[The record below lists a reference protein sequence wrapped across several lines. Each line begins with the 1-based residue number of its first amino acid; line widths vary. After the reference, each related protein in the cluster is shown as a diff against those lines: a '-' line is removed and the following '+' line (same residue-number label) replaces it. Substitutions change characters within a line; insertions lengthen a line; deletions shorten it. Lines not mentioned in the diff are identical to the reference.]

1 MSVRYTIKC
10 EQDDPLLRPFE
21 ETMSFVQGFRQ
32 MAVPASVG
40 SGQLTALE
48 IDPEFHVNFQFYRL
62 SAPLEVTK
70 EWQGNGEH
78 FVTIAF
84 YDLELPQKAWTWLRG
99 NEVVYDQQGVNIYT
113 GATNLTML
121 FPANTERNVVCIRIT
136 RKKLESILGDEHRE
150 YLQELLRGEGQF
162 FLHEPLTP
170 VMRSLLGELKQP
182 PGAKGLLQL
191 YYHTRT
197 LELLYLLLEQLTR
210 RTGGACKTTDPE
222 HIAQIFQAKTLLI
235 RDLSEPPTI
244 AALASA
250 VLMSESQ
257 LKQSFREV
265 FGVSVYQYFQQ
276 ERLERAKQ
284 LLSENNRTVKDVGY
298 ELGFTNIGHFSR
310 LFERSFHVKPKK
322 FQIDLRGVLED

>member
-1 MSVRYTIKC
+1 MSSVRYTIKC

-62 SAPLEVTK
+62 SVPLEVTK

-84 YDLELPQKAWTWLRG
+84 YDLELPQKAWTWMRG
-99 NEVVYDQQGVNIYT
+99 NEVVYDHQGVNIFT

-121 FPANTERNVVCIRIT
+121 FPANTEGNVVCIRIT
-136 RKKLESILGDEHRE
+136 RQKLVSILGDEHRE

-162 FLHEPLTP
+162 FLHEALTP

-182 PGAKGLLQL
+182 PGARGLLPL

-197 LELLYLLLEQLTR
+197 LELL
-210 RTGGACKTTDPE
+210 
-222 HIAQIFQAKTLLI
+222 
-235 RDLSEPPTI
+235 
-244 AALASA
+244 
-250 VLMSESQ
+250 
-257 LKQSFREV
+257 
-265 FGVSVYQYFQQ
+265 
-276 ERLERAKQ
+276 
-284 LLSENNRTVKDVGY
+284 
-298 ELGFTNIGHFSR
+298 
-310 LFERSFHVKPKK
+310 
-322 FQIDLRGVLED
+322 